1 MKNLIKSAAGGAVAG
16 IGTGMEL
23 NEETS
28 IDEFMGKNSAQY
40 VLNPSPHLDPPAT
53 EKLDIRE
60 FMSEFTHEM
69 DEMNGLYNVVR
80 DVSETI
86 ESKSGDCVDYS
97 AVAASW
103 IIQHTNSNPKIIVYA
118 PAGEV
123 KYGHMNTYGCG
134 RVYDYHGIY
143 NKNPENYAKSFNNIK
158 LLYVTDP
165 IS

>member
-1 MKNLIKSAAGGAVAG
+1 MKKLIKSVAGGAVAG
-16 IGTGMEL
+16 FGARMEV

-28 IDEFMGKNSAQY
+28 INEFMGKNSAQY
-40 VLNPSPHLDPPAT
+40 VLNPKPHLDPPAT
-53 EKLDIRE
+53 EQLDIRE

-69 DEMNGLYNVVR
+69 DEMNGLYDVVG

-97 AVAASW
+97 AVVASW
-103 IIQHTNSNPKIIVYA
+103 LIQHTNSNPRIVVYA
-118 PAGEV
+118 PAGGV
-123 KYGHMNTYGCG
+123 RYGHMNTYGG
-134 RVYDYHGIY
+134 GEVYDYHGIY
-143 NKNPENYAKSFNNIK
+143 NKNPENYAKSFNDIK